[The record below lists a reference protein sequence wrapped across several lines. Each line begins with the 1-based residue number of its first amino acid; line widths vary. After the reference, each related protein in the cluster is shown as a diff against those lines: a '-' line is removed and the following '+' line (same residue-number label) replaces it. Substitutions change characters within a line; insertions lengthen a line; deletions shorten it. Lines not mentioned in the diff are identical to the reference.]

1 MLALRRSLVL
11 ALLTTTLGCA
21 ARTASSSGSSS
32 GSSSEPS
39 SDASQAPIAEFDG
52 QAVDDER
59 CEHYLADAPP
69 PLPEGEFMPIS
80 AEEQQAA
87 NAAVA
92 LETRARCAHYL
103 LIHRVLAQQ
112 VLTDPRIAVI
122 LWAFEDPLELLEE
135 ITGLV
140 NEICAAEDPNEW
152 QMPRGSF
159 RIGRT
164 ELLGRPVVVIDV
176 IPPPVAMTEA
186 YMFALVGRPWADGAE
201 PSSWTELSHYF
212 VLEHNVN
219 FPNQTVVGGWV
230 MENGGLVHLN
240 MGAGPQPTPA
250 GFVHVI
256 GQNLCANYIE
266 YRTRV

>member
-1 MLALRRSLVL
+1 MIALRRSLVL

-21 ARTASSSGSSS
+21 SRTGPSSGSTTGPST
-32 GSSSEPS
+32 EPS
-39 SDASQAPIAEFDG
+39 SSAPIAEFDG

-69 PLPEGEFMPIS
+69 PVPEGEFMPIS
-80 AEEQQAA
+80 GEEQRAA

-122 LWAFEDPLELLEE
+122 LWAFEDPSGLLEE
-135 ITGLV
+135 IADAV
-140 NEICAAEDPNEW
+140 NEICTDEDPNEW

-164 ELLGRPVVVIDV
+164 ELLGRPVVVVDV

-186 YMFALVGRPWADGAE
+186 YMFALVGRPWAADAD
-201 PSSWTELSHYF
+201 PNSWTELSHYF

-219 FPNQTVVGGWV
+219 FPNHTVMGGWV
-230 MENGGLVHLN
+230 LENDALVHLN

-250 GFVHVI
+250 GFVHGI